1 MGCFELRYKRLVR
14 QVYPVVPGEG
24 INSGWSRVHALL
36 LKLTLTAALNHLT
49 WYALHTPKKLRMI
62 ARTLQARITR
72 DLRLLATEN
81 VQVGMTAFDKLMQ
94 TCHGHMDMIIK
105 AYLVVLE
112 QLLDARDATYPVLAA
127 NSVL

>member
-1 MGCFELRYKRLVR
+1 
-14 QVYPVVPGEG
+14 
-24 INSGWSRVHALL
+24 
-36 LKLTLTAALNHLT
+36 
-49 WYALHTPKKLRMI
+49 MI
-62 ARTLQARITR
+62 ARALQARITR
-72 DLRLLATEN
+72 DLRLLAAEN

-127 NSVL
+127 NSVLYLTDVHTTLINCAVCGVCKD